1 VANFPLAAT
10 DIAGLPLP
18 PTSGPYPP
26 EPPTSP
32 APSPAPAAPP
42 DELTTLR
49 EKVAEQAH
57 VISLAKTRV
66 ETLLAQGSEAVARAR
81 RLEEQLEA
89 AGRREAELLE
99 RIASLESPSA
109 TSFDHK
115 TIAELLDRVAALE
128 AIAARTPPA

>member
-1 VANFPLAAT
+1 MASSPSDAAG
-10 DIAGLPLP
+10 ALQFPLP
-18 PTSGPYPP
+18 PTSSPYPP
-26 EPPTSP
+26 EPPITP
-32 APSPAPAAPP
+32 RAAPP
-42 DELTTLR
+42 PADELTALR

-109 TSFDHK
+109 PSLDHQ

-128 AIAARTPPA
+128 AIAARTAPA